1 MTNWVK
7 PKKEKTKMHTLMLAA
22 ANAATNV
29 ASFPFGWLIG
39 IVVSVIALIT
49 IFALGYCKAPP
60 DKAYIISGLKKRI
73 LIGRAGFRIPFFE
86 RLDIVT
92 LELIQVDVK
101 TKQKV
106 PNKDFINVS
115 VDAVVNIK
123 VSRDSEMLAL
133 AAMNFLNA
141 SPDYICENA
150 KEVLEGN
157 MREIVGEMTTKEMVL
172 NRQAFAEKVKTNAQ
186 PDLQKMGLEIVSFNV
201 QNFTDDDHAIEN
213 LGIDNIATISKDAS
227 IARANAEAQVEQ
239 ARARAA
245 KEANDARVVAE
256 TEIAIKNNELEIKK
270 ADLKRQADIQIAIA
284 EAAKAIQAEEQR
296 KVLEATNGE
305 ANIVALEKR
314 TQMQEREVAITEKK
328 LDAEIRKKA
337 EADKFAAQQEADA
350 RLYTIQKNAEAELAE
365 RTRKAEAIQVEA
377 EREADATKAAAEAA
391 LFQQAKDAE
400 AKQIAAERQAEAIK
414 AIADAE
420 KIKGQNEAFVIKA
433 KGDAEAEAIKA
444 KALAEAEG
452 LEKKA
457 DAMAKYGEAAKMDL
471 QLQVAKEF
479 VKVLPAIATGV
490 ASAYT
495 KVGNIT
501 MYGDQSGK
509 IAAGVIDHT
518 TQLFDGLSK
527 SLGFDVK
534 SAIGGALATKL
545 LGNDGKSSPTKK

>member
-1 MTNWVK
+1 
-7 PKKEKTKMHTLMLAA
+7 MHTLMLAA
-22 ANAATNV
+22 AEAASNGTGFTMGGLV
-29 ASFPFGWLIG
+29 AL
-39 IVVSVIALIT
+39 VVVTLAVIAV
-49 IFALGYCKAPP
+49 FALGYCKAPP
-60 DKAYIISGLKKRI
+60 DKAYIISGLRKRT
-73 LIGRAGFRIPFFE
+73 LIGKAGFRIPFFE

-106 PNKDFINVS
+106 PNKDFINVN

-123 VSRDSEMLAL
+123 VSREDNMLNL

-141 SPDYICENA
+141 SPEYISENA

-172 NRQAFAEKVKTNAQ
+172 NRQQFAEAVKKNAA
-186 PDLQKMGLEIVSFNV
+186 PDLERMGLEIVSFNV

-213 LGIDNIATISKDAS
+213 LGIDNIATISKDAA
-227 IARANAEAQVEQ
+227 IARANAEAQVEK
-239 ARARAA
+239 AKANAA
-245 KEANDARVVAE
+245 KEANDAKVAAE
-256 TEIAIKNNELEIKK
+256 TEIAIRNNELAIKK
-270 ADLKRQADIQIAIA
+270 ADLKKNEDIQIAIA
-284 EAAKAIQAEEQR
+284 EAAKGIQAEEQR
-296 KVLEATNGE
+296 KILEASKGD
-305 ANIVALEKR
+305 ASIIALEKK
-314 TQMQEREVAITEKK
+314 TELSQREVAITEKK
-328 LDAEIRKKA
+328 LDAEIRKRA
-337 EADKFAAQQEADA
+337 EAEKFAAQQEADA
-350 RLYTIQKNAEAELAE
+350 KLYTTQKQAEAELVE
-365 RTRKAEAIQVEA
+365 RTRKAEATQVEA
-377 EREADATKAAAEAA
+377 EREADATKAAADAA
-391 LFQQAKDAE
+391 LFQQAKEAE
-400 AKQIAAERQAEAIK
+400 AKQIAAEREAAAIK

-420 KIKGQNEAFVIKA
+420 KVKGENEAFVIKA
-433 KGDAEAEAIKA
+433 KGDAEADAIKA
-444 KALAEAEG
+444 KAIAEAEG

-545 LGNDGKSSPTKK
+545 FRDNK

>member
-1 MTNWVK
+1 
-7 PKKEKTKMHTLMLAA
+7 MHMLMIAAADA
-22 ANAATNV
+22 ANAVGGGFNWISLLLWGLAV
-29 ASFPFGWLIG
+29 LA
-39 IVVSVIALIT
+39 IVGF
-49 IFALGYCKAPP
+49 FALGYCKAPP
-60 DKAYIISGLKKRI
+60 DKAFIISGLRKRT
-73 LIGRAGFRIPFFE
+73 LIGKAGFRIPFLE
-86 RLDIVT
+86 RLDLVT

-106 PNKDFINVS
+106 PNKDFINVN

-123 VSRDSEMLAL
+123 VSRDPDMLAL

-141 SPDYICENA
+141 SPQYISDNA

-172 NRQAFAEKVKTNAQ
+172 NRQQFAEAVKKNAA
-186 PDLQKMGLEIVSFNV
+186 PDLERMGLEIVSFNV

-213 LGIDNIATISKDAS
+213 LGIDNIATISKDAA
-227 IARANAEAQVEQ
+227 IARANAEAQVEK
-239 ARARAA
+239 ARANAK
-245 KEANDARVVAE
+245 KEANDARVASE
-256 TEIAIKNNELEIKK
+256 TEIAIRNNELEIKK
-270 ADLKRQADIQIAIA
+270 ADLKKQADIQIAIA
-284 EAAKAIQAEEQR
+284 EAAKGIQAEEQR
-296 KVLEATNGE
+296 KILEATAGD
-305 ANIVALEKR
+305 ANIVALEKQ
-314 TQMQEREVAITEKK
+314 TEQSQREVAITEKR

-337 EADKFAAQQEADA
+337 EADKFAAQQDADA
-350 RLYTIQKNAEAELAE
+350 KLYTIQKKAEAELAE

-377 EREADATKAAAEAA
+377 EREADATKAAADAA
-391 LFQQAKDAE
+391 LFQQTKEAE
-400 AKQIAAERQAEAIK
+400 AKQVAAEKEAAAIK

-420 KIKGQNEAFVIKA
+420 KVKGENEAFVIKA
-433 KGDAEAEAIKA
+433 KGDAEANAIKA

-527 SLGFDVK
+527 ALGFDVK

-545 LGNDGKSSPTKK
+545 LGSDKANKKA

>member
-1 MTNWVK
+1 
-7 PKKEKTKMHTLMLAA
+7 MHTLMLAA
-22 ANAATNV
+22 AEAASSGTGFSKVGLV
-29 ASFPFGWLIG
+29 AIG
-39 IVVSVIALIT
+39 VTILVLVA
-49 IFALGYCKAPP
+49 IFAIGYCKAPP
-60 DKAYIISGLKKRI
+60 DKAYIISGLRKRI
-73 LIGRAGFRIPFFE
+73 LIGKAGFRIPFFE
-86 RLDIVT
+86 RLDMVT

-106 PNKDFINVS
+106 PNKDFINVN

-123 VSRDSEMLAL
+123 VSREESMLNL
-133 AAMNFLNA
+133 ASMNFLNA
-141 SPDYICENA
+141 SPEYISENA

-172 NRQAFAEKVKTNAQ
+172 NRQQFAEAVKKNAA
-186 PDLQKMGLEIVSFNV
+186 PDLERMGLEIVSFNV

-213 LGIDNIATISKDAS
+213 LGIDNIATISKDAA

-239 ARARAA
+239 ARAKAA
-245 KEANDARVVAE
+245 KEANDARVAAE
-256 TEIAIKNNELEIKK
+256 TEIAIRNNELEIKK
-270 ADLKRQADIQIAIA
+270 ADLKKQADIQVAIA
-284 EAAKAIQAEEQR
+284 EAAKGIQAEEQR
-296 KVLEATNGE
+296 KILEATSGD
-305 ANIVALEKR
+305 ASIVALEKETELSQR
-314 TQMQEREVAITEKK
+314 KVAIKEKE
-328 LDAEIRKKA
+328 LDAAIRKKA
-337 EADKFAAQQEADA
+337 EAEKFAAQQAADA
-350 RLYTIQKNAEAELAE
+350 CLYTTQKKAEAELAE
-365 RTRKAEAIQVEA
+365 RTRKAEANQIEA
-377 EREADATKAAAEAA
+377 EREADATKAAADAA

-400 AKQIAAERQAEAIK
+400 AKQIAAEREAAAIK
-414 AIADAE
+414 ALADAQ
-420 KIKGQNEAFVIKA
+420 KVKGENEAFVIKA
-433 KGDAEAEAIKA
+433 KGDAEADAIKA

-545 LGNDGKSSPTKK
+545 LGTGETKMPTKK

>member
-1 MTNWVK
+1 
-7 PKKEKTKMHTLMLAA
+7 MHTLVFAA
-22 ANAATNV
+22 ADAA
-29 ASFPFGWLIG
+29 SSIGGFPWGIVGIAVGVLFLIG
-39 IVVSVIALIT
+39 V
-49 IFALGYCKAPP
+49 FALGYCKAPP
-60 DKAYIISGLKKRI
+60 DKAYIISGLRKRT

-86 RLDIVT
+86 RLDVVT

-106 PNKDFINVS
+106 PNKDFINVN

-123 VSRDSEMLAL
+123 VSREEQMLAL

-141 SPDYICENA
+141 SPEYISENA

-172 NRQAFAEKVKTNAQ
+172 NRQQFAEAVKKNAA
-186 PDLQKMGLEIVSFNV
+186 PDLERMGLEIVSFNV
-201 QNFTDDDHAIEN
+201 QNFTDDDKAIEN
-213 LGIDNIATISKDAS
+213 LGIDNIATISKDAA

-239 ARARAA
+239 AKAKAA
-245 KEANDARVVAE
+245 KEANDARVAAE
-256 TEIAIKNNELEIKK
+256 TEIAIRNNELEIKK
-270 ADLKRQADIQIAIA
+270 ADLKKQADIQIAIA
-284 EAAKAIQAEEQR
+284 EAAKGIQAEEQR
-296 KVLEATNGE
+296 KILEATKGDASIIE
-305 ANIVALEKR
+305 LEKKTELSQR
-314 TQMQEREVAITEKK
+314 KVAITEKE

-337 EADKFAAQQEADA
+337 EAEKFAAQQEADA
-350 RLYTIQKNAEAELAE
+350 RLYTTQKHAEAELAE
-365 RTRKAEAIQVEA
+365 RTRKAEAVQIEA
-377 EREADATKAAAEAA
+377 EREADATKAAADAA
-391 LFQQAKDAE
+391 LFQQAKEAE
-400 AKQIAAERQAEAIK
+400 AKQIAAEREAAAIK
-414 AIADAE
+414 AIAEANKVQGE
-420 KIKGQNEAFVIKA
+420 NEAYVIKA
-433 KGDAEAEAIKA
+433 KGDAEAEAIRA
-444 KALAEAEG
+444 KAVAEAEG

-545 LGNDGKSSPTKK
+545 LGSNGGDSKKKA

>member
-1 MTNWVK
+1 MICELNLPLHVIVWV
-7 PKKEKTKMHTLMLAA
+7 
-22 ANAATNV
+22 
-29 ASFPFGWLIG
+29 LIG
-39 IVVSVIALIT
+39 LAVA
-49 IFALGYCKAPP
+49 IFFAIGYCKAPP
-60 DKAYIISGLKKRI
+60 DKAFIISGLRKRT

-86 RLDIVT
+86 RLDQVT

-106 PNKDFINVS
+106 PNKDFINVN

-123 VSRDSEMLAL
+123 VSRDPEMLSL

-141 SPDYICENA
+141 TPQYISDNA

-172 NRQAFAEKVKTNAQ
+172 NRQQFAEAVKKNAA
-186 PDLQKMGLEIVSFNV
+186 PDLERMGLEIVSFNV

-213 LGIDNIATISKDAS
+213 LGIDNIATISKDAA
-227 IARANAEAQVEQ
+227 IARANAEKEVAK
-239 ARARAA
+239 AKALAA
-245 KEANDARVVAE
+245 KEANDAQVAAN

-270 ADLKRQADIQIAIA
+270 ADLRRQADTQLAIA
-284 EAAKAIQAEEQR
+284 EAAKGIQAEEQR
-296 KVLEATNGE
+296 KILEVTIGD
-305 ANIVALEKR
+305 ANILALEKK
-314 TQMQEREVAITEKK
+314 TEMQEREVAIAEKK

-337 EADKFAAQQEADA
+337 EADKFAAQQDADA

-365 RTRKAEAIQVEA
+365 RTRKAEAVQVEA
-377 EREADATKAAAEAA
+377 ERAADATKAAADAA
-391 LFQQAKDAE
+391 LFRETREAE
-400 AKQIAAERQAEAIK
+400 AKLVVQTKEAEAIK
-414 AIADAE
+414 AIAEAN
-420 KIKGQNEAFVIKA
+420 KVKGENEAFVIKA
-433 KGDAEAEAIKA
+433 KGDAEADAIRA

-479 VKVLPAIATGV
+479 VKVLPGIAAGV

-509 IAAGVIDHT
+509 IASEVIDHT

-534 SAIGGALATKL
+534 AAIGGALATKL
-545 LGNDGKSSPTKK
+545 IAKDK

>member
-1 MTNWVK
+1 MN
-7 PKKEKTKMHTLMLAA
+7 TLLFAA
-22 ANAATNV
+22 VDAASKASSTGSTIWWILGGLLGVV
-29 ASFPFGWLIG
+29 ALIG
-39 IVVSVIALIT
+39 I
-49 IFALGYCKAPP
+49 FAMGYCKAPP
-60 DKAYIISGLKKRI
+60 DKAYIISGLKKRT
-73 LIGRAGFRIPFFE
+73 LIGRAGFLVPFFE
-86 RLDIVT
+86 RLDVVT

-106 PNKDFINVS
+106 PNKDFINVN

-123 VSRDSEMLAL
+123 VSRDPEMLAL
-133 AAMNFLNA
+133 ASMNFLNA

-172 NRQAFAEKVKTNAQ
+172 NRQQFAEKVKTNAE
-186 PDLQKMGLEIVSFNV
+186 PDLRRMGLEIVSFNV

-213 LGIDNIATISKDAS
+213 LGIDNIATISKDAA
-227 IARANAEAQVEQ
+227 IARANAEAQVEK
-239 ARARAA
+239 AKANAA
-245 KEANDARVVAE
+245 KEANDARVAAE
-256 TEIAIKNNELEIKK
+256 TEIAIRNNELDIKK
-270 ADLKRQADIQIAIA
+270 ADLKKKADIQVAIA
-284 EAAKAIQAEEQR
+284 EAAKGIQAEEQR
-296 KVLEATNGE
+296 KVLEATKGD
-305 ANIVALEKR
+305 ASIISLEKK
-314 TQMQEREVAITEKK
+314 TELQQREVAITEKR

-337 EADKFAAQQEADA
+337 EAEKFAEQQRADA
-350 RLYTIQKNAEAELAE
+350 RLYTIQKDAEAELAE
-365 RTRKAEAIQVEA
+365 RTRKAEATQVEA
-377 EREADATKAAAEAA
+377 EREADATKAFADAQ
-391 LFQQAKDAE
+391 LFKQAKDAE
-400 AKQIAAERQAEAIK
+400 AQQIAAERQAAAIK
-414 AIADAE
+414 AIADAKKVE
-420 KIKGQNEAFVIKA
+420 GENEAFVIKA

-479 VKVLPAIATGV
+479 VKVLPAIASGV

-545 LGNDGKSSPTKK
+545 LGSDSNKKA

>member
-1 MTNWVK
+1 
-7 PKKEKTKMHTLMLAA
+7 MHTLMLAA
-22 ANAATNV
+22 ADAAMNGMG
-29 ASFPFGWLIG
+29 SPFWGSIG
-39 IVVSVIALIT
+39 IAVAVVAVVIV
-49 IFALGYCKAPP
+49 FALGYCKAPP
-60 DKAYIISGLKKRI
+60 DKAYIISGLKKRT
-73 LIGRAGFRIPFFE
+73 LIGKAGFRIPFFE
-86 RLDIVT
+86 RLDVVT

-123 VSRDSEMLAL
+123 VSRDEEMLAL

-141 SPDYICENA
+141 TPEYICENA

-172 NRQAFAEKVKTNAQ
+172 NRQTFAEKVKTNAQ

-213 LGIDNIATISKDAS
+213 LGIDNIATISKDAA

-239 ARARAA
+239 ARAKAA
-245 KEANDARVVAE
+245 KEANDARVAAE
-256 TEIAIKNNELEIKK
+256 TEIAIRNNELEIKK
-270 ADLKRQADIQIAIA
+270 ADLKKKADIQVAIA
-284 EAAKAIQAEEQR
+284 EAAKGIQAEEQR
-296 KVLEATNGE
+296 KILEATSGD
-305 ANIVALEKR
+305 ASIVALEKETELSQR
-314 TQMQEREVAITEKK
+314 KVAIKEKE
-328 LDAEIRKKA
+328 LDAAIRKKA
-337 EADKFAAQQEADA
+337 EAEKFAAQQEADA
-350 RLYTIQKNAEAELAE
+350 RLYTTQKNAEAELAE
-365 RTRKAEAIQVEA
+365 RTRKAEAIQIEA
-377 EREADATKAAAEAA
+377 EREADATKAAADAA

-400 AKQIAAERQAEAIK
+400 AKQIAAEREAAAIK
-414 AIADAE
+414 ALADAQ
-420 KIKGQNEAFVIKA
+420 KVKGENEAFVIKA
-433 KGDAEAEAIKA
+433 KGDAEADAIKA

-545 LGNDGKSSPTKK
+545 LGTGETKTPTKK

>member
-1 MTNWVK
+1 
-7 PKKEKTKMHTLMLAA
+7 MHTLMLAA
-22 ANAATNV
+22 ADAAINGMG
-29 ASFPFGWLIG
+29 SPFWGSIG
-39 IVVSVIALIT
+39 IAAAVVAVVIV
-49 IFALGYCKAPP
+49 FALGYCKAPP
-60 DKAYIISGLKKRI
+60 DKAYIISGLKKRT
-73 LIGRAGFRIPFFE
+73 LIGKAGFRIPFFE
-86 RLDIVT
+86 RLDVVT

-123 VSRDSEMLAL
+123 VSRDEEMLAL

-141 SPDYICENA
+141 SPEYICENA

-213 LGIDNIATISKDAS
+213 LGIDNIATISKDAA

-239 ARARAA
+239 ARAKAA
-245 KEANDARVVAE
+245 KEANDARVAAE
-256 TEIAIKNNELEIKK
+256 TEIAIRNNELEIKK
-270 ADLKRQADIQIAIA
+270 ADLKKQADIQVAIA
-284 EAAKAIQAEEQR
+284 EAAKGIQAEEQR
-296 KVLEATNGE
+296 KILEATSGD
-305 ANIVALEKR
+305 ASIVALEKETELSQR
-314 TQMQEREVAITEKK
+314 KVAIKEKE
-328 LDAEIRKKA
+328 LDAAIRKKA
-337 EADKFAAQQEADA
+337 EAEKFAAQQEADA
-350 RLYTIQKNAEAELAE
+350 RLYTTQKNAEAELAE
-365 RTRKAEAIQVEA
+365 RTRKAEAIQIEA
-377 EREADATKAAAEAA
+377 EREADATKAAADAA

-400 AKQIAAERQAEAIK
+400 AKQIAAEREAAAIK
-414 AIADAE
+414 ALADAQ
-420 KIKGQNEAFVIKA
+420 KVKGENEAFVIKA
-433 KGDAEAEAIKA
+433 KGDAEADAIKA

-545 LGNDGKSSPTKK
+545 LGNGETKTPTKK

>member
-1 MTNWVK
+1 MI
-7 PKKEKTKMHTLMLAA
+7 AA
-22 ANAATNV
+22 LFNI
-29 ASFPFGWLIG
+29 SP
-39 IVVSVIALIT
+39 SVIVWVLLGLALAVF
-49 IFALGYCKAPP
+49 FAIGYCKAPP
-60 DKAYIISGLKKRI
+60 DKAFIISGLRKRV
-73 LIGRAGFRIPFFE
+73 LIGHAGFRIPFFE
-86 RLDIVT
+86 RLDQVT

-106 PNKDFINVS
+106 PNKDFINVN

-123 VSRDSEMLAL
+123 VSRDPEMLAL

-141 SPDYICENA
+141 TPQYISDNA

-172 NRQAFAEKVKTNAQ
+172 NRQQFAEAVKKNAA
-186 PDLQKMGLEIVSFNV
+186 PDLERMGLEIVSFNV

-213 LGIDNIATISKDAS
+213 LGIDNIATISKDAA
-227 IARANAEAQVEQ
+227 IARANAEKEVAK
-239 ARARAA
+239 AKALAA
-245 KEANDARVVAE
+245 KEANDAQVAAE

-270 ADLKRQADIQIAIA
+270 ADLRRQADTQLAIA
-284 EAAKAIQAEEQR
+284 EAAKGIQAEEQR
-296 KVLEATNGE
+296 KILEVTIGD
-305 ANIVALEKR
+305 ANIIALEKK
-314 TQMQEREVAITEKK
+314 TEMQQREVAITEKR

-337 EADKFAAQQEADA
+337 EADKFAAQQDADA

-365 RTRKAEAIQVEA
+365 RTRKAEAVQVEA
-377 EREADATKAAAEAA
+377 EREADATKAAADAA
-391 LFQQAKDAE
+391 LFRETREAE
-400 AKQIAAERQAEAIK
+400 AKLVIQTKEAEAIK
-414 AIADAE
+414 AIAEAN
-420 KIKGQNEAFVIKA
+420 KVKGENEAFVIKA
-433 KGDAEAEAIKA
+433 KGDAEADAIRA

-479 VKVLPAIATGV
+479 VKVLPGIAQGV

-509 IAAGVIDHT
+509 IASEVIDHT
-518 TQLFDGLSK
+518 AQLFDGLSK

-534 SAIGGALATKL
+534 SAIGGALAAKL
-545 LGNDGKSSPTKK
+545 VGKKDEA

>member
-1 MTNWVK
+1 
-7 PKKEKTKMHTLMLAA
+7 MHTTLIAA
-22 ANAATNV
+22 VQAVSTL
-29 ASFPFGWLIG
+29 GWIGIAILIAGLIG
-39 IVVSVIALIT
+39 VV
-49 IFALGYCKAPP
+49 FALGYCKAPP
-60 DKAYIISGLKKRI
+60 DKAYIISGLRRRV
-73 LIGRAGFRIPFFE
+73 LIGKAGFRIPFLE

-106 PNKDFINVS
+106 PNKDFINVN

-123 VSRDSEMLAL
+123 VSNDPAMIDL
-133 AAMNFLNA
+133 AAQNFLNA
-141 SPDYICENA
+141 SPEYICDNA

-172 NRQAFAEKVKTNAQ
+172 NRQQFAEKVKTNAE
-186 PDLQKMGLEIVSFNV
+186 PDLKRMGLEVVSFNV

-213 LGIDNIATISKDAS
+213 LGIDNIATISKDAA
-227 IARANAEAQVEQ
+227 IARANAEAQVEK
-239 ARARAA
+239 AKANAA

-284 EAAKAIQAEEQR
+284 EAAKDIQAQEQR
-296 KVLEATNGE
+296 KVLEATHGE

-314 TQMQEREVAITEKK
+314 TEMQEREVAITEKK
-328 LDAEIRKKA
+328 LDAEIRKRA

-365 RTRKAEAIQVEA
+365 RTRKAEATQVEA

-420 KIKGQNEAFVIKA
+420 KTKGENEAFVIKA
-433 KGDAEAEAIKA
+433 KGDAEAEAIRA

-509 IAAGVIDHT
+509 IASGVIEHT

-527 SLGFDVK
+527 TLGFDVK

-545 LGNDGKSSPTKK
+545 IGNSGKN

>member
-1 MTNWVK
+1 MN
-7 PKKEKTKMHTLMLAA
+7 TLLFAA
-22 ANAATNV
+22 VDAASK
-29 ASFPFGWLIG
+29 ASQTGSTIWWILGGLLGVLTLIG
-39 IVVSVIALIT
+39 I
-49 IFALGYCKAPP
+49 FAMGYCKAPP
-60 DKAYIISGLKKRI
+60 DKAYIISGLKKRT
-73 LIGRAGFRIPFFE
+73 LIGRAGFLVPFFE
-86 RLDIVT
+86 RLDVVT

-106 PNKDFINVS
+106 PNKDFINVN

-123 VSRDSEMLAL
+123 VSRDPEMLAL
-133 AAMNFLNA
+133 ASMNFLNA

-172 NRQAFAEKVKTNAQ
+172 NRQQFAEKVKTNAE
-186 PDLQKMGLEIVSFNV
+186 PDLRRMGLEIVSFNV

-213 LGIDNIATISKDAS
+213 LGIDNIATISKDAA
-227 IARANAEAQVEQ
+227 IARANAEAQVEK
-239 ARARAA
+239 AKANAA
-245 KEANDARVVAE
+245 KEANDARVAAE
-256 TEIAIKNNELEIKK
+256 TEIAIRNNELDIKK
-270 ADLKRQADIQIAIA
+270 ADLKKKADIQVAIA
-284 EAAKAIQAEEQR
+284 EAAKGIQAEEQR
-296 KVLEATNGE
+296 KVLEATKGD
-305 ANIVALEKR
+305 ASIISLEKK
-314 TQMQEREVAITEKK
+314 TELQQREVAITEKR

-337 EADKFAAQQEADA
+337 EAEKFAAQQEADA

-365 RTRKAEAIQVEA
+365 RTRKAEACQVEA
-377 EREADATKAAAEAA
+377 EREADATKAAADAA
-391 LFQQAKDAE
+391 LFQQTKEAD
-400 AKQIAAERQAEAIK
+400 AKQIAAEREAAAIK
-414 AIADAE
+414 AIADAKKVE
-420 KIKGQNEAFVIKA
+420 GENEAFVIKA
-433 KGDAEAEAIKA
+433 KGDAEAEAIRA
-444 KALAEAEG
+444 KAIAEAEG

-509 IAAGVIDHT
+509 IASGVIDHT

-545 LGNDGKSSPTKK
+545 LGSDSKK

>member
-1 MTNWVK
+1 MINLAVVMAGVALPNGVPYGGILAWVVGGV
-7 PKKEKTKMHTLMLAA
+7 LLAIL
-22 ANAATNV
+22 
-29 ASFPFGWLIG
+29 F
-39 IVVSVIALIT
+39 VI
-49 IFALGYCKAPP
+49 GYCKAPP
-60 DKAYIISGLKKRI
+60 DKAFIISGLRKRT
-73 LIGRAGFRIPFFE
+73 LIGKAGFRIPFLE
-86 RLDIVT
+86 RLDMVT

-106 PNKDFINVS
+106 PNKDFINVN
-115 VDAVVNIK
+115 VDAGVNIK
-123 VSRDSEMLAL
+123 VSRDPEMLAL

-141 SPDYICENA
+141 TPQYISDNA

-172 NRQAFAEKVKTNAQ
+172 NRQQFAEAVKKNAA
-186 PDLQKMGLEIVSFNV
+186 PDLERMGLEIVSFNV

-213 LGIDNIATISKDAS
+213 LGIDNIATISKDAA

-239 ARARAA
+239 ARARTA
-245 KEANDARVVAE
+245 KEANDARVAAD

-270 ADLKRQADIQIAIA
+270 ADLKRQADTQIAIA
-284 EAAKAIQAEEQR
+284 EAAKGIQAEEQR
-296 KVLEATNGE
+296 KILEVTIGN
-305 ANIVALEKR
+305 ANIVALEKK
-314 TQMQEREVAITEKK
+314 TEMQEREVAITEKK

-337 EADKFAAQQEADA
+337 EAEKFAAQQQADA
-350 RLYTIQKNAEAELAE
+350 QLYTIQKNAEAELAE
-365 RTRKAEAIQVEA
+365 RTRKAEAVQVEA

-391 LFQQAKDAE
+391 LFQQTRDAE
-400 AKQIAAERQAEAIK
+400 AKLVQQTKEAEAIK
-414 AIADAE
+414 AIAEAN
-420 KIKGQNEAFVIKA
+420 KVKGENEAYVIKA
-433 KGDAEAEAIKA
+433 KGDAEAEAIRA

-479 VKVLPAIATGV
+479 VKVLPGV
-490 ASAYT
+490 ASGIAEAYS

-509 IAAGVIDHT
+509 IASEVIDRT

-534 SAIGGALATKL
+534 AAVGGALAAKL
-545 LGNDGKSSPTKK
+545 IGGEPRKEGDKEQ

>member
-1 MTNWVK
+1 
-7 PKKEKTKMHTLMLAA
+7 MHTLMLAA
-22 ANAATNV
+22 ADAAINGMG
-29 ASFPFGWLIG
+29 SPFWGSIG
-39 IVVSVIALIT
+39 IAAAVVAVVIV
-49 IFALGYCKAPP
+49 FALGYCKAPP
-60 DKAYIISGLKKRI
+60 DKAYIISGLKKRT
-73 LIGRAGFRIPFFE
+73 LIGKAGFRIPFFE
-86 RLDIVT
+86 RLDVVT

-123 VSRDSEMLAL
+123 VSRDEEMLAL

-141 SPDYICENA
+141 SPEYICENA

-213 LGIDNIATISKDAS
+213 LGIDNIATISKDAA

-239 ARARAA
+239 ARAKAA
-245 KEANDARVVAE
+245 KEANDARVAAE
-256 TEIAIKNNELEIKK
+256 TEIAIRNNELEIKK
-270 ADLKRQADIQIAIA
+270 ADLKKKADIQVAIA
-284 EAAKAIQAEEQR
+284 EAAKGIQAEEQR
-296 KVLEATNGE
+296 KILEATSGD
-305 ANIVALEKR
+305 ASIVALEKETELSQR
-314 TQMQEREVAITEKK
+314 KVAIKEKE
-328 LDAEIRKKA
+328 LDAAIRKKA
-337 EADKFAAQQEADA
+337 EAEKFAAQQEADA
-350 RLYTIQKNAEAELAE
+350 RLYTTQKNAEAELAE
-365 RTRKAEAIQVEA
+365 RTRKAEAIQIEA
-377 EREADATKAAAEAA
+377 EREADATKAAADAA

-400 AKQIAAERQAEAIK
+400 AKQIAAEREAAAIK
-414 AIADAE
+414 ALADAQ
-420 KIKGQNEAFVIKA
+420 KVKGENEAFVIKA
-433 KGDAEAEAIKA
+433 KGDAEADAIKA

-545 LGNDGKSSPTKK
+545 LGNGETKTPTKK

>member
-1 MTNWVK
+1 
-7 PKKEKTKMHTLMLAA
+7 MHTAL
-22 ANAATNV
+22 V
-29 ASFPFGWLIG
+29 ASMAALATYGASFA
-39 IVVSVIALIT
+39 IALGVAVLAV

-60 DKAYIISGLKKRI
+60 DKAYIISGLRRRI
-73 LIGRAGFRIPFFE
+73 LIGKAGFRIPFLE

-123 VSRDSEMLAL
+123 VSNDMAMLEL
-133 AAMNFLNA
+133 AAQNFLNA
-141 SPDYICENA
+141 SPEYICENA

-172 NRQAFAEKVKTNAQ
+172 NRQQFAEKVKTNAE
-186 PDLQKMGLEIVSFNV
+186 PDLRRMGLEVVSFNV

-213 LGIDNIATISKDAS
+213 LGIDNIATISKDAA

-239 ARARAA
+239 ARAKAQ
-245 KEANDARVVAE
+245 KEANDARVAAE

-284 EAAKAIQAEEQR
+284 DAAKDIQAQEQR

-305 ANIVALEKR
+305 ANIVALEKK
-314 TQMQEREVAITEKK
+314 TEMQEREVAITEKK
-328 LDAEIRKKA
+328 LDAEVRKRA

-365 RTRKAEAIQVEA
+365 RTRKAEAIKVEA
-377 EREADATKAAAEAA
+377 EREADATKAAADAA
-391 LFQQAKDAE
+391 LFQQTKDAE
-400 AKQIAAERQAEAIK
+400 AKQVAAERQAEAIK
-414 AIADAE
+414 AIAEAE
-420 KIKGQNEAFVIKA
+420 KIKGANEAFVIKA

-452 LEKKA
+452 LQKKA

-479 VKVLPAIATGV
+479 VKVLPAIATGI

-545 LGNDGKSSPTKK
+545 LGNSEKSSKK